1 MNFVF
6 RWAGWSLSRCF
17 FHLSHHISSAHTHT
31 HTLWRPLSTCKVQVS
46 LSYRSVYLTR
56 CLWSHSADLWR
67 CHSAASDYSWR
78 LSALSSRPPV
88 PLGEHAAVL
97 LHQRTVRFPP
107 PGDLSL
113 AINRCL
119 HQSRGE
125 SFRIDDLWICHCLK
139 DWIFTFPGELRWN
152 YAFLGSFAFASG
164 FTQFSK
170 HRCKLLVTLGCHM
183 KPF

>member
-107 PGDLSL
+107 QETFHSQL
-113 AINRCL
+113 AVVYIKVAENPSEWMTCGFVTAWRTGY
-119 HQSRGE
+119 SRFLANFAGIMPFWAVLLLLLASH
-125 SFRIDDLWICHCLK
+125 SFQNIAA
-139 DWIFTFPGELRWN
+139 N
-152 YAFLGSFAFASG
+152 YSW
-164 FTQFSK
+164 
-170 HRCKLLVTLGCHM
+170 H
-183 KPF
+183 